1 MFIILNMTKFYF
13 VTIKNVQ
20 YMNYKKVIN
29 KLGIDMKKFTILV
42 AFDFSKSSF
51 VILNK
56 AVAFAKEIGGNLH
69 VVHVVE
75 DSFFS
80 SKHTLESIKEN
91 GFVKLSREF
100 ETIKEENYHCVR
112 GKIKVEVANSAKI
125 LNADLIILGN
135 SGETHFLSDFIMGS
149 HTKEIVKYSQTPVL
163 VIKNSDEV
171 KYDDILILTDLSDDS
186 KRAIVKIADIFP
198 SSNIKLINLFYL
210 PIDNRINTYGFNEKD
225 VLEYKTSIENEA
237 NEKLNTFIKELHLSA
252 SIKISAETRNS
263 SLNPKLFSNE
273 VSDINFDLLVL
284 HVTQQQNVS
293 FFTFDILEQSDRDVF
308 LVK

>member
-1 MFIILNMTKFYF
+1 
-13 VTIKNVQ
+13 
-20 YMNYKKVIN
+20 
-29 KLGIDMKKFTILV
+29 MKKFTVLV

-56 AVAFAKEIGGNLH
+56 AIALTNERGGNLH
-69 VVHVVE
+69 VIHVVE

-80 SKHTLESIKEN
+80 SKHTLDSIKES
-91 GFVKLSREF
+91 GFSILSKEF
-100 ETIKEENYHCVR
+100 DSIKEENYHCIR
-112 GKIKVEVANSAKI
+112 GKIKVAVANSAKI
-125 LNADLIILGN
+125 LNADLVILGN

-149 HTKEIVKYSQTPVL
+149 HTKEIVKYAQTPVL

-186 KRAIVKIADIFP
+186 KRAITKVADMFP

-210 PIDNRINTYGFNEKD
+210 PLDNRINTYGFNEKD
-225 VLEYKTSIENEA
+225 VIEYKTSIENEA
-237 NEKLNTFIKELHLSA
+237 HEKLNTFIKALNISA

-263 SLNPKLFSNE
+263 SLNPKLFNDE
-273 VSDINFDLLVL
+273 VIDINFDLLVL

-293 FFTFDILEQSDRDVF
+293 FFTFDILEQLDRDIF
-308 LVK
+308 IIK

>member
-1 MFIILNMTKFYF
+1 
-13 VTIKNVQ
+13 
-20 YMNYKKVIN
+20 
-29 KLGIDMKKFTILV
+29 MKKFTILV

-56 AVAFAKEIGGNLH
+56 AVAFAKETGGDLH
-69 VVHVVE
+69 IIHVVE

-80 SKHTLESIKEN
+80 SKCTLDSIKEN
-91 GFVKLSREF
+91 GFAKLSKEF
-100 ETIKEENYHCVR
+100 STIKEENYHCVR
-112 GKIKVEVANSAKI
+112 GKIKVAVANSAKI

-149 HTKEIVKYSQTPVL
+149 HTKEIVKYAQTSVL

-186 KRAIVKIADIFP
+186 KRAITKVADMFP

-210 PIDNRINTYGFNEKD
+210 PLDNRINTYGFNEKD

-237 NEKLNTFIKELHLSA
+237 HEKLNSFIKSLNLS
-252 SIKISAETRNS
+252 STLNISAETRNS
-263 SLNPKLFSNE
+263 SLNPKLFNNE

-284 HVTQQQNVS
+284 HVTQEQNVS
-293 FFTFDILEQSDRDVF
+293 FFTFDTLEQSDTDVF
-308 LVK
+308 IVK